1 MIDYSVGAWVYSVIQ
16 VFCVILGNVFRGT
29 E

>member
-1 MIDYSVGAWVYSVIQ
+1 MSDYSVGAWVYSVIQ